1 MEGTLEHVDSPR
13 DIRSGEELDV
23 AKLSAYLRCTLPDL
37 IGDHALDVAQFPGG
51 HSNLTYLIRA
61 GAQSFVLRRPPFG
74 SKVKT
79 AHDMG
84 REFKVLSCLHGHYA
98 PAPEPLAHCTDDE
111 VMGAEFYVMR
121 RVEGVILRKDV
132 PVGLDLSGSRLG
144 ALHERFVDNLVA
156 LHALDYQAIGL
167 RDLGRPA
174 GYVRRQVEGW
184 SRRYSGSKTDD
195 IPAID
200 RAAAWLNERIP
211 TESGASLIHNDY
223 KLDNLVLNPEEPT
236 EIIGVLDW
244 EMSTV
249 GDPLMDLGTSLS
261 YWVQADDC
269 DEMQTFRWGP
279 THLPGGLDRQ
289 GIAERY
295 AAKSGRDISNLVYYY
310 VFGLFKTAV
319 VLQQIYYRYKQ
330 GLTHDPRFAM
340 MIEVVKVL
348 AATADRAATAGRM

>member
-1 MEGTLEHVDSPR
+1 MASTEHVDLPR
-13 DIRSGEELDV
+13 DIRSGEELDI
-23 AKLSAYLRCTLPDL
+23 ARLSAYLRETLPNL
-37 IGDHALDVAQFPGG
+37 FGDHALEVSQFPGG

-61 GAQSFVLRRPPFG
+61 GEQAYVLRRPPFG
-74 SKVKT
+74 SKVKS

-84 REFKVLSCLHGHYA
+84 REYRVLSCLQGHYP
-98 PAPEPLAHCTDDE
+98 PAPEPLAHCTDDG

-121 RVEGVILRKDV
+121 RIEGVILRKDL
-132 PVGLDLSGSRLG
+132 PPGLDLSAPRLR
-144 ALHERFVDNLVA
+144 ALHERFVDNHVA

-167 RDLGRPA
+167 GDLGRPK

-184 SRRYSGSKTDD
+184 TRRYSDSKTDD
-195 IPAID
+195 IPNIE

-223 KLDNLVLNPEEPT
+223 KLDNLVLDPNDPT
-236 EIIGVLDW
+236 KIIGVLDW

-249 GDPLMDLGTSLS
+249 GDPLMDLGTTLS
-261 YWVQADDC
+261 YWVSPGDA
-269 DEMQTFRWGP
+269 DEMQMFRWGP

-289 GIAERY
+289 GIADRY
-295 AAKSGRDISNLVYYY
+295 AEQSGRDVSNLVYYY

-330 GLTHDPRFAM
+330 GLTQDPRFPLL
-340 MIEVVKVL
+340 IEVVKAL
-348 AATADRAATAGRM
+348 AATADSAAQSGRV